1 MEKLVFVHLSDIH
14 FARTSGVS
22 VHDFDKNVRN
32 ELVLDATKVAQGIGP
47 VTGVLITGD
56 ITFSGSEA
64 EFERAT
70 DWLRHFCQA
79 IGCHEESVWLV
90 PGNHDVVRDKTKR
103 KLTRML
109 HHVVRKDGSDLDKEL
124 REIFSDAQSAAALLE
139 PLTDYN
145 KFAGRFGCSIS
156 AEKHYWERDLTLAC
170 GTPVRLRGLTSA
182 LVSNEEDRRT
192 GIVLGAA
199 QAAIERAPG
208 VLHMTLCHHPPDW
221 LRDHDAVEDHLKSKV
236 HIQLFGHKHSQRL
249 DEINGKVRLV
259 AGAMHPER
267 NEGGWLPTYNFLE
280 ISRRDNDCIGLRVY
294 QRQWNQPDTNFVAW
308 RDPNNG
314 KDHRE
319 FFWSGFPEPT
329 KIKPHNI
336 AHHETGSAAVAASA
350 PSPVGAATVTEKGD
364 VMLPPNYERR
374 LTYRFLTLPF
384 RHQIAI
390 ANSLNL
396 LTDEDQALS
405 DEPLFRELFKRATAA
420 GLLAKLWAETEKR
433 HADPAPLNPFEISK

>member
-1 MEKLVFVHLSDIH
+1 MEKLVLVHLSDIH
-14 FARTSGVS
+14 FTRASGVS
-22 VHDFDKNVRN
+22 VHDLDKNVRN
-32 ELVLDATKVAQGIGP
+32 ELVLDATKVAKEIGP
-47 VTGVLITGD
+47 VTGVLVTGD
-56 ITFSGSEA
+56 IAFSGSEV
-64 EFERAT
+64 EFEHAT
-70 DWLRHFCQA
+70 NWLRYFCRA
-79 IGCHEESVWLV
+79 IGCREESVWVV
-90 PGNHDVVRDKTKR
+90 PGNHDVDRQKTKR

-109 HHVVRKDGSDLDKEL
+109 HQGVRKDGSDIDREL
-124 REIFSDAQSAAALLE
+124 REIFADAQSAAALLE

-156 AEKHYWERDLTLAC
+156 AEKHYWERELALVC
-170 GTPVRLRGLTSA
+170 GTAVRLRGLTSA
-182 LVSNEEDRRT
+182 LVSNDEDRRT

-199 QAAIERAPG
+199 QATVERGPG
-208 VLHMTLCHHPPDW
+208 VLHITLCHHPPDW

-267 NEGGWLPTYNFLE
+267 DEGGWLPTYNFLE
-280 ISRRDNDCIGLRVY
+280 ISRRDSDRIGLRVY

-329 KIKPHNI
+329 KTERHSGVPHE
-336 AHHETGSAAVAASA
+336 AGGAAGPASA
-350 PSPVGAATVTEKGD
+350 PSSVVATPVTEKD
-364 VMLPPNYERR
+364 DAMPPPNYERR

-405 DEPLFRELFKRATAA
+405 DEPLFRELFKRATAG
-420 GLLAKLWAETEKR
+420 GLLAKLWDETEKH
-433 HADPAPLNPFEISK
+433 HADPAPSNPFETSK

>member
-14 FARTSGVS
+14 FTHASGVS
-22 VHDFDKNVRN
+22 VHDLDKNVRN
-32 ELVLDATKVAQGIGP
+32 ELVLDATKVTKEIGP
-47 VTGVLITGD
+47 VTGVLVTGD
-56 ITFSGSEA
+56 VAFSGSEA
-64 EFERAT
+64 EFEQAT
-70 DWLRHFCQA
+70 NWLRDFCRA
-79 IGCHEESVWLV
+79 IGCREESVWVV

-109 HHVVRKDGSDLDKEL
+109 HQSVRKDGSDVDKEL

-139 PLTDYN
+139 PLADYN
-145 KFAGRFGCSIS
+145 KFAGRFECAIS
-156 AEKHYWERDLTLAC
+156 AEKHYWERDLSLAC

-199 QAAIERAPG
+199 QVTVERTPG
-208 VLHMTLCHHPPDW
+208 VLQMTLCHHPPDW
-221 LRDHDAVEDHLKSKV
+221 LRDHDAAEDHLKSKV
-236 HIQLFGHKHSQRL
+236 HIQLFGHKHSQRI

-267 NEGGWLPTYNFLE
+267 NDGGWLPTYNFLE
-280 ISRRDNDCIGLRVY
+280 ISRRDSDRISLRVY
-294 QRQWNQPDTNFVAW
+294 QRHWNQPDTNFVPW
-308 RDPNNG
+308 RDPKDG

-319 FFWSGFPEPT
+319 FFWSGFPDPT
-329 KIKPHNI
+329 KTESYSVAPHV
-336 AHHETGSAAVAASA
+336 AKAAAVAASV
-350 PSPVGAATVTEKGD
+350 PSRVVATTVTEKD
-364 VMLPPNYERR
+364 DAMPPPNYERR

-405 DEPLFRELFKRATAA
+405 DEPLFRELFKRAGAA
-420 GLLAKLWAETEKR
+420 GLLAKLWDETEKR
-433 HADPAPLNPFEISK
+433 HTDPASSNPFETSK